1 MSATHSRLGPGALNS
16 RFTKSGPRSGPLG
29 LRVVI
34 GAPPFALAGQP
45 SAAHQPGCVLA
56 ATVNALAAQY
66 APHLPDPVDAVILS
80 MNVTNVLHENSVAK
94 TAGA

>member
-1 MSATHSRLGPGALNS
+1 MRL
-16 RFTKSGPRSGPLG
+16 RI
-29 LRVVI
+29 VI
-34 GAPPFALAGQP
+34 GAPPFARAGQT
-45 SAAHQPGCVLA
+45 STAHQPGCSLA

-66 APHLPDPVDAVILS
+66 APHLPAPVDAAILS

>member
-1 MSATHSRLGPGALNS
+1 MYQVRAKPRPL
-16 RFTKSGPRSGPLG
+16 RFASCDRCPT
-29 LRVVI
+29 
-34 GAPPFALAGQP
+34 FTLARQT
-45 SAAHQPGCVLA
+45 STAHQPGCVLA

-66 APHLPDPVDAVILS
+66 APHLPHPVDAVILS